1 MAEKSQADQL
11 AEPFDETLIYQRSLG
26 GRQFDYVA
34 VAEYI
39 ARLNKVLGTG
49 GWNYEVLKCHV
60 QPEYKEHVISHVR
73 VVANVDGVT
82 AIKEA
87 YGGTKIKTLKGG
99 GVMDL
104 GNDLADYLFMKIK
117 ESNLLDRSSGT
128 ANAYNNL
135 DLRKLIKN
143 DSTLE
148 EVSDII
154 LSETGANIF
163 NNDTE
168 EAVFNT
174 LMEVCNPAQILINPQ
189 SLIDNFKSIKISSA
203 DNGMTIVE
211 FNLPQIKFQNN
222 PITAIMESISDGIGI
237 GGLNMA
243 GSSLTISGGRVAAQV
258 SKQ

>member
-82 AIKEA
+82 AVKEA

-104 GNDLADYLFMKIK
+104 GNDFKIATSDAFKKACQGLGIALHLA
-117 ESNLLDRSSGT
+117 RSEE
-128 ANAYNNL
+128 AL
-135 DLRKLIKN
+135 
-143 DSTLE
+143 TLE
-148 EVSDII
+148 IEESYPV
-154 LSETGANIF
+154 
-163 NNDTE
+163 DTE
-168 EAVFNT
+168 KWKVF
-174 LMEVCNPAQILINPQ
+174 VG
-189 SLIDNFKSIKISSA
+189 NFKSLTEDQKNEFRGWFKEQGFMG
-203 DNGMTIVE
+203 DKPGRNMDPDQFEKCQVE
-211 FNLPQIKFQNN
+211 VIRLSFN
-222 PITAIMESISDGIGI
+222 AE
-237 GGLNMA
+237 
-243 GSSLTISGGRVAAQV
+243 QV
-258 SKQ
+258 TEEVETY

>member
-1 MAEKSQADQL
+1 MTVAEKSQADQL

-99 GVMDL
+99 GVIDL
-104 GNDLADYLFMKIK
+104 GNDFKIATSDAFKKACQGLGIALHLA
-117 ESNLLDRSSGT
+117 RSEE
-128 ANAYNNL
+128 AL
-135 DLRKLIKN
+135 
-143 DSTLE
+143 TLE
-148 EVSDII
+148 I
-154 LSETGANIF
+154 
-163 NNDTE
+163 E
-168 EAVFNT
+168 ESYPIDAEKWKVF
-174 LMEVCNPAQILINPQ
+174 VG
-189 SLIDNFKSIKISSA
+189 NFKSLNEDQKNEFRA
-203 DNGMTIVE
+203 WFKEQGFTGDKPGRNMDPDQFEKCQVE
-211 FNLPQIKFQNN
+211 VIR
-222 PITAIMESISDGIGI
+222 
-237 GGLNMA
+237 
-243 GSSLTISGGRVAAQV
+243 LTFGAEQATEEVETY
-258 SKQ
+258 